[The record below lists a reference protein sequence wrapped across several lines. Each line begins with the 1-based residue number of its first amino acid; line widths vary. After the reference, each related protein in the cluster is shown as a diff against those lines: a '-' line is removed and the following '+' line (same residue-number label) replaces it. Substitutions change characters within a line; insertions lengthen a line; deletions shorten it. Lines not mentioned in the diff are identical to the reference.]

1 MSSFCL
7 TFCVFNYIQ
16 LFRSVFEPI
25 HVSKYII
32 CFKYNLLSKAENEF
46 VYVYDA
52 MVQNIFGKSV
62 KTGMVCGF
70 SLCSL
75 FLET

>member
-16 LFRSVFEPI
+16 LFGSVFEPI

-32 CFKYNLLSKAENEF
+32 CFKLNLLSKSENKLK
-46 VYVYDA
+46 YPYDV
-52 MVQNIFGKSV
+52 MIQNILGKSV
-62 KTGMVCGF
+62 KTSMVCEF
-70 SLCSL
+70 SVCSL
-75 FLET
+75 FLEA